1 MSIVTSIRMLLW
13 MMFVT
18 GIVYPLVVTLI
29 SFATMK
35 NTASGSMVSTVG
47 SKLIAQEFTS
57 DRFFWPRPS
66 AVNYNPLSSGG
77 SNLSVTSA
85 ELKKLVALRRAK
97 FVTAHV
103 PQELLF
109 ASASGLDPHIS
120 PECAYFQ
127 IDRVAHA
134 RGIDKKIIQNL
145 VESHIE
151 RPFFGKPCVNVLV
164 LNLALEEM

>member
-18 GIVYPLVVTLI
+18 GIVYPLVVTLT